1 MKILITGGC
10 GFIGSHAASYF
21 RDQGHQVVVLD
32 NLSRCGT
39 EGNLEWLRQTGEIEH
54 SPADIRNWDQIDK
67 ALSQHTDTEAV
78 LHLAAQ
84 VAVTTSVT
92 DPVNDFEI
100 NATGTFNMLEGA
112 RKHLP
117 NLKMFVYSST
127 NKVYGGLEDGEL
139 ELKNDRW
146 GLSNRPNGISET
158 EQLDFHSPYG
168 CSKGAADQ
176 YVRDYSRIYD
186 IPTVVLRQSCIYG
199 TRQFGVEDQGWVAWM
214 TIAAMTHQQITVYGD
229 GKQIRDLLW
238 VEDLVKLYELCVE
251 NPDKANG
258 QAFNTGGGPTNT
270 LSLLELLNF
279 LAEREGRDLG
289 LKFDEERPGDQ
300 KVFVSNNTKLK
311 EILGWK
317 PTTSVDQGLEQL
329 AQWISNNREVIVSFK
344 KKAA

>member
-21 RDQGHQVVVLD
+21 RAQGHHVVVLD

-39 EGNLEWLRQTGEIEH
+39 QDNLAWLKQGGAIDH
-54 SPADIRNWDQIDK
+54 ILADIREWDQVDAAFAEHPDIDV
-67 ALSQHTDTEAV
+67 V

-92 DPVNDFEI
+92 DPVTDFQI
-100 NATGTFNMLEGA
+100 NATGTFNLLEAA

-117 NLKMFVYSST
+117 NIKMFIYSST
-127 NKVYGGLEDGEL
+127 NKVYGGLEKAEL

-146 GLSNRPNGISET
+146 GLSNRPNGIDE
-158 EQLDFHSPYG
+158 EEMLDFHSPYG

-186 IPTVVLRQSCIYG
+186 LPTVVLRQSCIYG

-214 TIAAMTHQQITVYGD
+214 TIAAMTNQQITVYGD

-238 VEDLVKLYELCVE
+238 VEDLVKLYEACMQ
-251 NPDKANG
+251 NPDAVKG
-258 QAFNTGGGPTNT
+258 EAFNTGGGPGNT
-270 LSLLELLNF
+270 LSLLELLDF
-279 LAEREGRDLG
+279 LAKREGRDLG
-289 LKFDEERPGDQ
+289 LKFDDERPGDQ

-311 EILGWK
+311 EALGWE
-317 PTTSVDQGLEQL
+317 PTTSVMDGLEKL
-329 AQWISNNREVIVSFK
+329 AQWVGEHRDLIASFK
-344 KKAA
+344 KAA